1 MRCQFIESQRAV
13 WPVEVL
19 CRALQVSRSGY
30 YAWRRRPT
38 SESAKRR
45 EALTARIHELHQ
57 RKYHHA
63 YGAPRIHR
71 ELLTQGCHCNRKTV
85 AKLMQRAGIRAST
98 VKPFRVTTTDSG
110 HQLLLADNIVSRNF
124 TPSAKNEIWVADI
137 TDIET
142 AEGWLYLAAVED
154 LYSRKIVGWSM
165 SERIDSRLVTDALQM
180 AVERELP
187 GAGLIAHSDRGV
199 QYASEHYQRILKQHG
214 ITCSMS
220 RKGNCWDNAPMESF
234 FATLKKE
241 LVHQHHYQT
250 RAEARHSLFEY
261 IETFYNPVRR
271 HSTLDYQSPIMFEQA
286 V

>member
-1 MRCQFIESQRAV
+1 ESHRAV

-19 CRALQVSRSGY
+19 CRTLQVSRSGY
-30 YAWRRRPT
+30 YAWRRRPA
-38 SESAKRR
+38 SESVKRR
-45 EALTARIHELHQ
+45 EALTARIHEVHQ
-57 RKYHHA
+57 RKHHHS
-63 YGAPRIHR
+63 YGAPRIHQ
-71 ELLTQGCHCNRKTV
+71 ELLAQGCPCNRKTV
-85 AKLMQRAGIRAST
+85 AKLMQLAGIRAST
-98 VKPFRVTTTDSG
+98 VKPFRPTTTDSG
-110 HQLLLADNIVSRNF
+110 HQLPLANNIVSRNF
-124 TPSAKNEIWVADI
+124 TPSEKNVTWVADI
-137 TDIET
+137 TYIET

-165 SERIDSRLVTDALQM
+165 SVRIDSRLVTDALQM

-199 QYASEHYQRILKQHG
+199 QYASEHYQRILKQYG

-220 RKGNCWDNAPMESF
+220 RQGNCWDNAPMESF

-241 LVHQHHYQT
+241 LVYQRHYQT
-250 RAEARHSLFEY
+250 RAEARYSLFEH

-271 HSTLDYQSPIMFEQA
+271 HSTLGYLSPIMFEQA